1 MKKIKGICLIAV
13 ALLVSTCTNV
23 GIGIGSEATS
33 SAPPVVVVSP
43 EEGMTYESTEIALV
57 VTTEGDIPD
66 LNWSYR
72 LNEGENISF
81 SPAGYANESDNGSAR
96 TTLTASEGANML
108 DVYVEERE
116 GDTGKATVSFIVNT
130 STSEIKAETNQTA
143 PELLELSQEEGAIS
157 AKKEIE
163 VEVKSNAPILNL
175 NDQENCTVNVS
186 LVGNETVNESA
197 KMRIEM
203 RSGDAN
209 MVHVLVENST
219 ENMENT
225 ALFFVTVP
233 EGGMSN
239 GNEIQ
244 LEVHANDSLMNWSDW
259 MNMSDI
265 FSFEGRGRV
274 RLTANAS
281 DLVNMFAGD
290 SEGNAVN
297 ATISFIEGT
306 NSSEIKVETS
316 TTTQGLTVL
325 PTDVWMSSEKD
336 IVLEVNADELLSAW
350 SQWGKV
356 YENFSYTGNG
366 SMRLSANTSDL
377 VKIFVGGSAG
387 DNAKT
392 TISLIMDTSA
402 PGIKV
407 ETDTTAPEI
416 TLLSPEA
423 GAIYA
428 TKEIMLEVKADEPV
442 SNWSYRLN
450 GGESIAV
457 ESVNGSVN
465 LTLTADEG
473 TNTVEIYAVDGV
485 GNTRMSVVS
494 FSVDTTPPEI
504 TLLSPEEGA
513 IYAAKEIILEVKA
526 DEPVSNWSYRLNGE
540 EIIAVESVNGSVKL
554 TLTADEGTNTVEI
567 YAVDGV
573 GNTRMSVVS
582 FSVDTTPPE
591 ITLLSPEEGA
601 IYAAKEIILEV
612 KADEPVS
619 NWSYRLNGEEIIAV
633 ESVNGSVKLTLTA
646 DEGTNTVEIYAVDG
660 VGNTRMSVVSF
671 SVDTTPPIITV
682 LSPETGKIYTTRV
695 ITLEVK
701 ADEPISNWSY
711 RLNGGEFI
719 TFTQGGSGNGSK
731 SETAIITL
739 IARVNSNIVEIY
751 AVDSVGNTVKTAV
764 SFVVMEP
771 RIMGELSVEGV
782 GYISIDKEMT
792 TRVVALEAE
801 ERIEGITG
809 PEGAYT
815 IDLLEVLSGSVN
827 PTDPRCPNYHHA
839 ASISFSG
846 NDYDSDEEYS
856 SPISQGGIG
865 ATLTEKNDVTE
876 LQKQGTV
883 SIKTISA
890 GSCKQSFNT
899 ETAAAFTGRKET
911 EIEWSTPTKEVALSQ
926 MLDGN
931 CTAQMELTFTE

>member
-23 GIGIGSEATS
+23 GIGIGSEETS
-33 SAPPVVVVSP
+33 SAPPVVVVIVSP

-57 VTTEGDIPD
+57 VTTEGDIPY

-116 GDTGKATVSFIVNT
+116 GDTGKATVSFIVNM

-143 PELLELSQEEGAIS
+143 PELSELSQEEGEIS
-157 AKKEIE
+157 AKKKIE
-163 VEVKSNAPILNL
+163 VEVKANAPITNL

-186 LVGNETVNESA
+186 LAGNETVNESA
-197 KMRIEM
+197 KMRIAM

-209 MVHVLVENST
+209 VVHVLVENST
-219 ENMENT
+219 ENVGNT

-239 GNEIQ
+239 GNAIQ
-244 LEVHANDSLMNWSDW
+244 LEVHANDLLMNWSDW

-265 FSFEGRGRV
+265 FSFEGNGRV

-281 DLVNMFAGD
+281 DLVKMFAGD
-290 SEGNAVN
+290 SGGNAVN

-306 NSSEIKVETS
+306 NSSEIKVETAS
-316 TTTQGLTVL
+316 TTSGLTVL

-377 VKIFVGGSAG
+377 VKIFVGGGAG

-402 PGIKV
+402 PGIRV

-428 TKEIMLEVKADEPV
+428 ARVITLEVKADEPV
-442 SNWSYRLN
+442 SNWSYRLS
-450 GGESIAV
+450 GKESIAV
-457 ESVNGSVN
+457 ESVNGSVK
-465 LTLTADEG
+465 LALTADEG

-485 GNTRMSVVS
+485 GNTGTSVVS

-504 TLLSPEEGA
+504 TILSPEKGKT
-513 IYAAKEIILEVKA
+513 YAVKEITLEVKA
-526 DEPVSNWSYRLNGE
+526 DEPVSNWSYRLNGG
-540 EIIAVESVNGSVKL
+540 EIIAVESVSGSVKL
-554 TLTADEGTNTVEI
+554 TLTVDEGTNTVEI

-573 GNTRMSVVS
+573 GNTGKSVVS
-582 FSVDTTPPE
+582 F
-591 ITLLSPEEGA
+591 A
-601 IYAAKEIILEV
+601 
-612 KADEPVS
+612 
-619 NWSYRLNGEEIIAV
+619 
-633 ESVNGSVKLTLTA
+633 
-646 DEGTNTVEIYAVDG
+646 
-660 VGNTRMSVVSF
+660 
-671 SVDTTPPIITV
+671 VDTTPPIITV

-711 RLNGGEFI
+711 RLNGGESI
-719 TFTQGGSGNGSK
+719 TFTQGGLGNGSRN
-731 SETAIITL
+731 ETAIISL

-751 AVDSVGNTVKTAV
+751 AEDSVGNMVKTVV

-771 RIMGELSVEGV
+771 RIMGELLVEGV

-809 PEGAYT
+809 PDGAYT
-815 IDLLEVLSGSVN
+815 IDLLEILSGSVN

-846 NDYDSDEEYS
+846 NDYDSDEAYS

-883 SIKTISA
+883 SIKTTSA
-890 GSCKQSFNT
+890 EGCKQSFNT

>member
-1 MKKIKGICLIAV
+1 M
-13 ALLVSTCTNV
+13 

-582 FSVDTTPPE
+582 FSVDTTPP
-591 ITLLSPEEGA
+591 
-601 IYAAKEIILEV
+601 
-612 KADEPVS
+612 
-619 NWSYRLNGEEIIAV
+619 
-633 ESVNGSVKLTLTA
+633 
-646 DEGTNTVEIYAVDG
+646 
-660 VGNTRMSVVSF
+660 
-671 SVDTTPPIITV
+671 IITV